1 MKYSDHKTVST
12 RTNKNSLDTGHPTH
26 GKITSFSSMLDKV
39 DRHEETI
46 KQEVKKQGLKVTIE
60 EFSIGKMQLK

>member
-1 MKYSDHKTVST
+1 MKYSDHKTISK
-12 RTNKNSLDTGHPTH
+12 RTDKNSLDSVHPTH

-60 EFSIGKMQLK
+60 EFNIGKMQLT